1 MKRFVL
7 TRSRASDYQ
16 FVGDKPKER
25 WWTRYDTVTH
35 FERPSIVI
43 KAPPNSEWC
52 AYVTAMQSTRTDRIG
67 TLIRY
72 SLALEGG
79 ADDAEGLRRLVAEWL
94 APGGR
99 SRLAAALD
107 DQFKEDELERWL
119 EPDGAADPEVVRERL
134 EKFFESLKDTSDLD
148 AGGEVVGGAVVR
160 ANDVKQF
167 LQAITKIS
175 EGEHE
180 VLLVSSSRDVAGL
193 KMDGA
198 LLKPSWMAID
208 REGKKHHEKKNAGFI
223 PEAGSADRPRPEPG
237 INWNPWVIAGLLIA
251 LGLLVALV
259 LTRTPP
265 GESPPPPSRDARS

>member
-1 MKRFVL
+1 
-7 TRSRASDYQ
+7 
-16 FVGDKPKER
+16 VGHKPNER
-25 WWTRYDTVTH
+25 WWTKYDTVTH

-43 KAPPNSEWC
+43 EVPPNSDWR

-107 DQFKEDELERWL
+107 AQFKEDELERWL
-119 EPDGAADPEVVRERL
+119 EPDGAAAPEVVRERL
-134 EKFFESLKDTSDLD
+134 EKFFESLKDASDLD
-148 AGGEVVGGAVVR
+148 AGGEVVGGAAVR
-160 ANDVKQF
+160 ADDVKRF

-180 VLLVSSSRDVAGL
+180 ALLVSSSRDVAGL
-193 KMDGA
+193 KTDGA
-198 LLKPSWMAID
+198 LLDRSWVAID
-208 REGKKHHEKKNAGFI
+208 REGKHHEEKKKTRVEPQAGPTHSAR
-223 PEAGSADRPRPEPG
+223 PEAGINLWLIVG
-237 INWNPWVIAGLLIA
+237 IAALIL
-251 LGLLVALV
+251 LGLLVA
-259 LTRTPP
+259 TRPP
-265 GESPPPPSRDARS
+265 PRESPRPPDGGTNSSPN